1 MPQND
6 HKPTEEKRADLR
18 RAALDYH
25 EFPVPGKNA
34 IAPTKQPVNQHE
46 LALAYSPG
54 VPAPSEETV
63 TDPAAVSSYL
73 SLSSI

>member
-25 EFPVPGKNA
+25 EFPATASRWNYCL
-34 IAPTKQPVNQHE
+34 Q
-46 LALAYSPG
+46 
-54 VPAPSEETV
+54 ETV
-63 TDPAAVSSYL
+63 RR
-73 SLSSI
+73 